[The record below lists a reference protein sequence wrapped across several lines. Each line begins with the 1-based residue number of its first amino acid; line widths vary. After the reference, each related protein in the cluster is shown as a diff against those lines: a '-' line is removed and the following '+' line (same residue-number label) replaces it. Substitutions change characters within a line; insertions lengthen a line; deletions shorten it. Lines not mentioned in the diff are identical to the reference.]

1 MTSRRDL
8 TETGEAGH
16 PIPGDDSRFQGPLE
30 KNGPPVM
37 HASTRAAPP
46 GWDRVREV
54 IFQIRRLMQAGE
66 VYTKE
71 LNRKFNVSAPQ
82 VATLLVLF
90 DEGPLSPSLIARK
103 IMVNSST
110 VTGIID
116 RLEQKGLVVR
126 LRNSPDRR
134 IVTVELTESG
144 RTLAEN
150 APPPIQHKIVEGLM
164 KLGDPELEA
173 VIRSLTRL
181 TEMIDA
187 QDLNVETV
195 EEVR

>member
-1 MTSRRDL
+1 MSGLDKQL
-8 TETGEAGH
+8 
-16 PIPGDDSRFQGPLE
+16 PS
-30 KNGPPVM
+30 
-37 HASTRAAPP
+37 AA
-46 GWDRVREV
+46 DRVREV
-54 IFQIRRLMQAGE
+54 VFLIRKLMQAGE
-66 VYTKE
+66 RYTKE
-71 LNRKFNVSAPQ
+71 LNKKFNVSAPQ
-82 VATLLVLF
+82 VATLLALF
-90 DEGPLSPSLIARK
+90 EQGPMSPSLIARN

-144 RTLAEN
+144 KRLAEN

-164 KLGDPELEA
+164 LLDDANMESI
-173 VIRSLTRL
+173 VQSLTRL

-195 EEVR
+195 EEVL

>member
-1 MTSRRDL
+1 MSVA
-8 TETGEAGH
+8 EKEA
-16 PIPGDDSRFQGPLE
+16 
-30 KNGPPVM
+30 
-37 HASTRAAPP
+37 ASAAT
-46 GWDRVREV
+46 RVREV
-54 IFQIRRLMQAGE
+54 VFLIRKLMQAGE
-66 VYTKE
+66 RYTKE
-71 LNRKFNVSAPQ
+71 LNKKFNVSAPQ
-82 VATLLVLF
+82 VATLLALF
-90 DEGPLSPSLIARK
+90 EEGPMSPSLIART

-134 IVTVELTESG
+134 IVTVELTEAG
-144 RTLAEN
+144 KRLAEH

-164 KLGDPELEA
+164 DLDERTMDGI
-173 VIRSLTRL
+173 VQSLTRL

-195 EEVR
+195 EEVL

>member
-1 MTSRRDL
+1 MSGLDKQL
-8 TETGEAGH
+8 
-16 PIPGDDSRFQGPLE
+16 PS
-30 KNGPPVM
+30 
-37 HASTRAAPP
+37 AA
-46 GWDRVREV
+46 DRVREV
-54 IFQIRRLMQAGE
+54 VFLIRKLMQAGE
-66 VYTKE
+66 RYTKE
-71 LNRKFNVSAPQ
+71 LNKKFNVSAPQ
-82 VATLLVLF
+82 VATLLALF
-90 DEGPLSPSLIARK
+90 EQGPMSPSLIARN
-103 IMVNSST
+103 IMVNSCS

-144 RTLAEN
+144 KRLAEN

-164 KLGDPELEA
+164 LLDDANMESI
-173 VIRSLTRL
+173 VQSLTRL

-195 EEVR
+195 EEVL